1 VRLPFQPISSS
12 EGFVQ
17 APQEKS
23 VMPEEKHHFMPAGGF
38 TIRRATRRIP
48 LTLLLVLGVALAYW
62 SFIQVVET
70 AEAREHAYV
79 VMKNA
84 DDLLATAA
92 DPVLRAEMS
101 GFIQAEHA
109 SLVSHEAEFQASLWR
124 LFILVGSVGVLA
136 LLLAFGPPGWPID
149 RSGTETRRASKR
161 DSCWPPRKPSTGNCS
176 RPTRPCATARKSW
189 R

>member
-1 VRLPFQPISSS
+1 
-12 EGFVQ
+12 
-17 APQEKS
+17 
-23 VMPEEKHHFMPAGGF
+23 MPEEEHHFMPAGGF

-109 SLVSHEAEFQASLWR
+109 SLVSHEAESQASLWR

-136 LLLAFGPPGWPID
+136 LLLAL
-149 RSGTETRRASKR
+149 RSA
-161 DSCWPPRKPSTGNCS
+161 
-176 RPTRPCATARKSW
+176 
-189 R
+189 